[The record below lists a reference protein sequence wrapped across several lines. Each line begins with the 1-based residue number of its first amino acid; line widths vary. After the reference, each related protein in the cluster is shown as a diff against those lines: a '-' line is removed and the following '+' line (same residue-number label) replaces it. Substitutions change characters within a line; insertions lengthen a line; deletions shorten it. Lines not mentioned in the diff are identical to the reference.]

1 VKKQKKKPN
10 AMVSMEILE
19 IIDLVESYNKCLLCE
34 DIFYGFDD
42 FQMTY

>member
-1 VKKQKKKPN
+1 VKKQKKTN

-34 DIFYGFDD
+34 DVFYGFDY